1 MVDKTKTE
9 ELKEFTK
16 GIQSNLF
23 ATRETIEEAFGEVY
37 EAIRGNNA
45 AVASVQILLN
55 TIASH
60 IERNYIEKGD
70 EYWYGQQMVY
80 RH

>member
-9 ELKEFTK
+9 ELKAFTK

-23 ATRETIEEAFGEVY
+23 ATRDTVEEAMEKMFKVIRTDPR
-37 EAIRGNNA
+37 AITT
-45 AVASVQILLN
+45 VQILLN

-60 IERNYIEKGD
+60 IERNYIVKED
-70 EYWYGQQMVY
+70 E
-80 RH
+80 

>member
-23 ATRETIEEAFGEVY
+23 ATRETIEEAMGELFH
-37 EAIRGNNA
+37 IIKGDSH
-45 AVASVQILLN
+45 AVATVQILIN

-70 EYWYGQQMVY
+70 E
-80 RH
+80 

>member
-23 ATRETIEEAFGEVY
+23 ATRETVEEAMNDLVHVIKGD
-37 EAIRGNNA
+37 AL
-45 AVASVQILLN
+45 AVSSVQILLN

-70 EYWYGQQMVY
+70 E
-80 RH
+80 

>member
-9 ELKEFTK
+9 ELKAFTK

-23 ATRETIEEAFGEVY
+23 ATRETVEEAMNDLFNVIKGD
-37 EAIRGNNA
+37 AL
-45 AVASVQILLN
+45 AVSSVQILLN

-60 IERNYIEKGD
+60 IEHNYIEKGD
-70 EYWYGQQMVY
+70 E
-80 RH
+80 